1 MSHENVEQLRRGID
15 DFNRR
20 DLDAYLA
27 GIDDEV
33 EYVPRVGSME
43 GSYHGRDGIR
53 GFWENLLDVWP
64 DLNVQIG
71 EVRDFGDVT
80 LAVLNSRGHGAGSEV
95 PWDWTVYQVVR
106 WRRDKAVWLGHFGTR
121 AEALEAAGLAE
132 QDAHADS

>member
-1 MSHENVEQLRRGID
+1 MSQENVEQLRRGID

-27 GIDDEV
+27 RMDDEV

-53 GFWENLLDVWP
+53 RFWENLLGVWP
-64 DLNVQIG
+64 DLSVQIRQ
-71 EVRDFGDVT
+71 VRDFGDVT
-80 LAVLNSRGHGAGSEV
+80 LATLDSRGQGAGSEV
-95 PWDWTVYQVVR
+95 PWDWTVYQIVR
-106 WRRDKAVWLGHFGTR
+106 WRQQKAVWLGHFGTR
-121 AEALEAAGLAE
+121 EEALEAVGLSE